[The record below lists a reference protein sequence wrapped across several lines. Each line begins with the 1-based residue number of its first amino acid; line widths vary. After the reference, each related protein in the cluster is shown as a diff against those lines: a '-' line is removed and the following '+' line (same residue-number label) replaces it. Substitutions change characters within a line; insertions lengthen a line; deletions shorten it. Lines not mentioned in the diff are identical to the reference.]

1 MHRNFT
7 YLFAKI
13 HENFQSFNM
22 LFSIGQGC
30 WIACNLT
37 CYNHDNCIISMYS
50 VYLYMFLA
58 FQLLK
63 FIWERKM
70 VMRSRPLYS
79 LGNSLFSDIF
89 INYLFCCDCHD
100 HGDRAVSMQPW
111 IRLTLYNPNQCKF
124 LNYVTHFLVVIFH
137 QKALA
142 ILHSW
147 VAH

>member
-22 LFSIGQGC
+22 FFSIGQGRR
-30 WIACNLT
+30 IACNLT

-63 FIWERKM
+63 FIWKRKM
-70 VMRSRPLYS
+70 VMRYRPLYS
-79 LGNSLFSDIF
+79 LGNSLFSDILLIIYF
-89 INYLFCCDCHD
+89 VVIVMIT
-100 HGDRAVSMQPW
+100 DRAVSMQPW

-124 LNYVTHFLVVIFH
+124 SNYVTHFLVVIFSS
-137 QKALA
+137 KALA